1 MSSNESARPETFEQ
15 SLLRLEKITAQLE
28 DPSTGLE
35 DAIALY
41 ETGTE
46 LAKLCMDRLRN
57 AEQRVEKLTESLA
70 DNTADPAETA
80 ATSAEPTTDTPPSS
94 T

>member
-1 MSSNESARPETFEQ
+1 MSSNESAAPETFEQ

-28 DPSTGLE
+28 DPTTGLE

-57 AEQRVEKLTESLA
+57 AEQRVEKLTEALA
-70 DNTADPAETA
+70 EETA
-80 ATSAEPTTDTPPSS
+80 TDTPPTS